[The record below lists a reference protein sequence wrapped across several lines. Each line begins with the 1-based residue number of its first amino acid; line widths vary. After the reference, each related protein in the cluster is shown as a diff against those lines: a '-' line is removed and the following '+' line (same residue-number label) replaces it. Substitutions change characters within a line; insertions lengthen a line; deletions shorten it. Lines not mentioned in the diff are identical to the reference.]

1 MFGSLIETIK
11 RVLGRQPATSAPVE
25 VKPTRRTHLDDVQRV
40 CDRYPTVTSIA
51 FNLSMRSPDN
61 DVEPT
66 LNGRSFGPNA
76 RALFKFKC
84 KNVDCVDGGF
94 DLQAVVDEMVQQDKP
109 ETAGRRVCQ
118 GWESAALVNQRRC
131 LYELNFKIVAVR
143 NSQA

>member
-1 MFGSLIETIK
+1 MFGPIIQAIK
-11 RVLGRQPATSAPVE
+11 RVLGNQPAVSAPVE
-25 VKPTRRTHLDDVQRV
+25 AKPARRTHLDDVQRV
-40 CDRYPTVTSIA
+40 CDRYPQVASIA

-94 DLQAVVDEMVQQDKP
+94 DLQTVVDEMVHQGKP
-109 ETAGRRVCQ
+109 EIAGRRVCQ

-131 LYELNFKIVAVR
+131 LYELNFKIVAAR
-143 NSQA
+143 SSDA